1 MRLMLLQEGCQIA
14 VEQIPDLGKLDVR
27 GGILNRN
34 FWIKFIMALLGKH
47 CGNPLA
53 PDNSSSSSSDA
64 DFDQNL
70 EATG

>member
-1 MRLMLLQEGCQIA
+1 MFA
-14 VEQIPDLGKLDVR
+14 
-27 GGILNRN
+27 GGDSQPEFLV
-34 FWIKFIMALLGKH
+34 KCIMALLGKH